1 MMILVDQAIWPFK
14 GRRWAHL
21 ISDSSF
27 DELHTFAERLGIEP
41 RLFQGDHYDVDSE
54 TRESAL
60 QLGAVAV
67 DFRDIVKSL
76 RKSGLRRP
84 K

>member
-1 MMILVDQAIWPFK
+1 MILVDQAIWPFRD
-14 GRRWAHL
+14 RRWAHL

-27 DELHTFAERLGIEP
+27 DELHSFAERLGIP
-41 RLFQGDHYDVDSE
+41 ARSFQGDHYDVDAR
-54 TRESAL
+54 TRELAL

-67 DFRDIVKSL
+67 DFRDIVRAL